1 MCHCYMPVVPE
12 SECGGGL
19 GELTHQ
25 PAASSAAAVELCRAG
40 EQRRQVGGL
49 KSCAGTMQAAAHDV
63 YVPNA
68 HSQCSRLLPTTRTL
82 SNT

>member
-19 GELTHQ
+19 GELTRQ

-49 KSCAGTMQAAAHDV
+49 KSLCWNYAGCGA
-63 YVPNA
+63 
-68 HSQCSRLLPTTRTL
+68 
-82 SNT
+82 